1 MSDHSDNEEIPPAPV
16 FCQRYAPDDA
26 AKLVKQT
33 TADQLLS
40 LGASIQA
47 NINASKEKNRQENLR
62 KLDQTVKLSDM
73 LTEYFELDQTGQKA
87 RMLELFTKIEKQE
100 LQIKELKDSV
110 DYLQKEYKEEKENRE
125 EYSDQCDEY
134 IKEIEEL
141 ERSNKD
147 LEINIVQLRL
157 KSQKEITYYQNRYW
171 VCLGIFAL
179 YMSYTLNTYLF

>member
-1 MSDHSDNEEIPPAPV
+1 M
-16 FCQRYAPDDA
+16 
-26 AKLVKQT
+26 
-33 TADQLLS
+33 S

-62 KLDQTVKLSDM
+62 KFDQTVKLSDM

-141 ERSNKD
+141 ESNKD
-147 LEINIVQLRL
+147 LNQYCSTPFEN
-157 KSQKEITYYQNRYW
+157 N
-171 VCLGIFAL
+171 
-179 YMSYTLNTYLF
+179 